1 MAALAVIPGLERSE
15 GTRNPVSTAGDYGF
29 RARAFGAP
37 RNDGGSIQREWK
49 LLNNAGQTA
58 RGYGGALFGT
68 AARR

>member
-1 MAALAVIPGLERSE
+1 MFLCVIPGPERSE
-15 GTRNPVSTAGDYGF
+15 GT
-29 RARAFGAP
+29 FGTP

-49 LLNNAGQTA
+49 LLKHAGQTT